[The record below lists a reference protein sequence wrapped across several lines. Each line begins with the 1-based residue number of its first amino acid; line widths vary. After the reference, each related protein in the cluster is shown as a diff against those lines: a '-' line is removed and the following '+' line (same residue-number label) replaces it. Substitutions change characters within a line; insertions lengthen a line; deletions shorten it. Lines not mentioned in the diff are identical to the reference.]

1 MSGLGLAVAILAV
14 GLGAMLQGSV
24 GFGFGTFAAPLLAI
38 VDRDLVPGPL
48 LVLALVLT
56 VLVALRDRSSLDLFG
71 VRWAVAGRLPG
82 TVLGVAA
89 VATLP
94 ERGLTVLFC
103 VLVLTACVLSVSGW
117 TVAPSAPNLLMAGVA
132 SGIMG
137 TATSIGGPPV
147 AIVYQR
153 HPGAVVRGTLAGFFV
168 VGATLSVAGL
178 AAVGELGSSELGGAA
193 ILLVP
198 MLAGFAVSRHA
209 ARVLDRGYTRAAVLV
224 MSAVSSLFLLGREV
238 LG

>member
-1 MSGLGLAVAILAV
+1 MTPGGLAVAAIAV
-14 GLGAMLQGSV
+14 GIGALLQGSV

-56 VLVALRDRSSLDLFG
+56 VLVAVRDRQSLDLHG

-82 TVLGVAA
+82 TALGVIA
-89 VATLP
+89 VASLP
-94 ERGLTVLFC
+94 ESGLTIMFG
-103 VLVLTACVLSVSGW
+103 VLVILACALSLSGW
-117 TVAPSAPNLLMAGVA
+117 HVRPTVPNLVVAGVA

-147 AIVYQR
+147 AIVYQSS
-153 HPGAVVRGTLAGFFV
+153 PGAQLRGTLAGFFV
-168 VGATLSVAGL
+168 VGAAVSVAGL
-178 AAVGELGSSELGGAA
+178 ALAGELGGGELAGAA

-198 MLAGFAVSRHA
+198 MLAGFAVSTDA
-209 ARVLDRGYTRAAVLV
+209 ARYIDAGRTRRAVLTLSV
-224 MSAVSSLFLLGREV
+224 LSSLFLLARE
-238 LG
+238 LL

>member
-1 MSGLGLAVAILAV
+1 MSGLGLAVAIAAV
-14 GLGAMLQGSV
+14 GIGALLQGSV

-56 VLVALRDRSSLDLFG
+56 VLVALRDRAALDLRG

-82 TVLGVAA
+82 TALGVAA
-89 VATLP
+89 VAALP
-94 ERGLTVLFC
+94 ERGLTILFC
-103 VLVLTACVLSVSGW
+103 VLVLAACGLSLSGW
-117 TVAPSAPNLLMAGVA
+117 QVAATPPNLVAAGVA

-153 HPGAVVRGTLAGFFV
+153 HAGSVLRGTLAGFFV
-168 VGATLSVAGL
+168 VGATLSVLGL
-178 AAVGELGSSELGGAA
+178 AAAGELGHDELGGAA
-193 ILLVP
+193 ILLLP
-198 MLAGFAVSRHA
+198 MLVGFAMSRPA
-209 ARVLDRGYTRAAVLV
+209 ARVLDRGYTRAAVIV
-224 MSAVSSLFLLGREV
+224 TSVASSLFLLVRELV
-238 LG
+238 G

>member
-1 MSGLGLAVAILAV
+1 MSPADLVVAAVAVAI
-14 GLGAMLQGSV
+14 GACLQGSV

-48 LVLALVLT
+48 LVLALILT
-56 VLVALRDRSSLDLFG
+56 VLVALRDRAALDLHG

-82 TVLGVAA
+82 TLVGAVA

-103 VLVLTACVLSVSGW
+103 MLVLCACGLSLSGW
-117 TVAPSAPNLLMAGVA
+117 HVAPTVPNLVVAGMA

-147 AIVYQR
+147 AIVYQQQ
-153 HPGAVVRGTLAGFFV
+153 PGARLRGTLAGFFV
-168 VGATLSVAGL
+168 VGASLSVLGL
-178 AAVGELGSSELGGAA
+178 AAVGELGGGELAGAA
-193 ILLVP
+193 ILVVP
-198 MLAGFAVSRHA
+198 MLAGFAISRDA
-209 ARVLDRGYTRAAVLV
+209 ARYLDAGRTRAAVLTLSV
-224 MSAVSSLFLLGREV
+224 ASSLFLLARE
-238 LG
+238 LL